1 MVKLTQLKPLL
12 SLENETFFLYN
23 EIMKIIINKLEFNV
37 DVADSFKKRL
47 FGLMGKR
54 NIKKGIFF
62 PKTRSIHTFFMK
74 EDIDVIM
81 IDKNNKVIY
90 YKKNL
95 SKNKILIKKKAYH
108 TVELPSNSLQ
118 NININDKLIID

>member
-62 PKTRSIHTFFMK
+62 PKTCSIHTFFMK

-90 YKKNL
+90 YKKKL